1 MRKALLVLSLLLA
14 PALLAQ
20 TADLRIT
27 AFNFSTDALAQ
38 TGQRFQLEL
47 RWRNDGPDPARF
59 MVVTVTGT
67 PVPFYVLSVATSGW
81 PCYPTPDGTSFS
93 CQNEQLDAGA
103 DAVLLLQ
110 MLAPPTAGPFTVR
123 ADVRSAAADPQPANN
138 VAEATFQLEAT
149 KSVDLA
155 VTPSTQTFITSPGG
169 PVSMPVNV
177 TNNGDQRIDTVI
189 AYLSIPL
196 IDNLAS
202 FSAAGPGWTCGHLAY
217 GPQAVICTRRDL
229 EPGQSAPITITTNA
243 PLETGTSLTVTT
255 RVRGEGHSDPFL
267 GNDIATAT
275 VQAGE
280 ISAPPPPVEW
290 SRILLPLIGADVP
303 GGGNALWRT
312 EVTALISNDT
322 PFEIQPVG
330 CEPCPPSVLPVR
342 RPFDVYG
349 QGLAGFLPNGI
360 GQFLYVHPAD
370 EAKLHLNARVYD
382 VARTAETAGSE
393 IPIARGND
401 FTSSPVSLLG
411 IPVAPQ
417 YRHTLR
423 VYDLDGHA
431 GGQVLIRFYAGSN
444 TLPQATI
451 RRNLSVPLGARTT
464 VAGLPTHPGV
474 IQLEIGQVI
483 QLAGIQTLRVDI
495 EPVTP
500 GLKLWS
506 FVSVTNNDTHHVT
519 TFSQH

>member
-1 MRKALLVLSLLLA
+1 MRKIFLTLSLLLGFT
-14 PALLAQ
+14 LSAQ

-27 AFNFSTDALAQ
+27 AFNFSTDSLAQ

-110 MLAPPTAGPFTVR
+110 MLAPPTAGPFTVH

-138 VAEATFQLEAT
+138 AAERTFELAATE
-149 KSVDLA
+149 SVDLA
-155 VTPSTQTFITSPGG
+155 VTPSTQTFVTTAGA
-169 PVSMPVNV
+169 PVAMPVNV
-177 TNNGDQRIDTVI
+177 TNNGNDRIDTVI
-189 AYLSIPL
+189 AYVSIPL
-196 IDNLAS
+196 VDDLAA
-202 FSAAGPGWTCGHLAY
+202 FDVAGPGWTCGHLAY

-229 EPGQSAPITITTNA
+229 EPGQTAPFTITTNA
-243 PLETGTSLTVTT
+243 PPTDGSLTVTT

-267 GNDIATAT
+267 ANDIATAT
-275 VQAGE
+275 IRVGE
-280 ISAPPPPVEW
+280 DTPPPAEEW
-290 SRILLPLIGADVP
+290 SRILIPLIGADVP
-303 GGGNALWRT
+303 GTGNALWRT
-312 EVTALISNDT
+312 EVTGLIASDT
-322 PFEIQPVG
+322 NIEIEPVG
-330 CEPCPPSVLPVR
+330 CVPCPPSGLPLR
-342 RPFDVYG
+342 RPFDVYQ

-360 GQFLYVHPAD
+360 GQFLYVRTAD

-382 VARTAETAGSE
+382 VSRTEQTAGSE
-393 IPIARGND
+393 IPIVRGND
-401 FTSSPVSLLG
+401 FTSGRVSLLG

-423 VYDLDGHA
+423 IYDLDGHA
-431 GGQVLIRFYAGSN
+431 NGQVLLQIYANGRTN
-444 TLPQATI
+444 PETTF
-451 RRNLSVPLGARTT
+451 RRTLSVPVGARTT
-464 VAGLPTHPGV
+464 EDGLPSHPGV
-474 IQLEIGQVI
+474 IQFELGQVI
-483 QLAGIQTLRVDI
+483 SLDGVDTLRVDI

-500 GLKLWS
+500 GLRLWS
-506 FVSVTNNDTHHVT
+506 FVSVTNNETHHVT